1 MERIEKMLQSMQE
14 QQQIMMQS
22 MQEQQQIMMQS
33 IQEQLSEVKQ
43 QLGGVQQQQGEMAT
57 TIRMANW
64 EALRWRRIEWTRI
77 PYPSRVPVSPTCPW
91 RTTWRSTAPCATGTI
106 ASTS

>member
-1 MERIEKMLQSMQE
+1 LHNHIEKMLQSMQE
-14 QQQIMMQS
+14 Q
-22 MQEQQQIMMQS
+22 
-33 IQEQLSEVKQ
+33 LSEVKQQNLEMRQ

-77 PYPSRVPVSPTCPW
+77 PYPSRVPVLSRRLFICDKKKISSLCILDFGSSLVDW
-91 RTTWRSTAPCATGTI
+91 
-106 ASTS
+106 